1 MAMKN
6 PCHPGELIKEAIE
19 DGLGWTITDAA
30 AGLGVSRKTLSKIV
44 NRRAGISPEMAVRL
58 EAGIGSTA
66 EHWLRLQMA
75 FDLANT
81 RRARGRIK
89 VKKLVPA

>member
-6 PCHPGELIKEAIE
+6 PCHPGEILREVIA

-30 AGLGVSRKTLSKIV
+30 AGLGVSRKTLSQVI
-44 NRRAGISPEMAVRL
+44 NCRAGISPEMAVRI
-58 EAGIGSTA
+58 EAGVGSTA
-66 EHWLRLQMA
+66 EHWLRMQMA

-81 RRARGRIK
+81 RAHTTIK
-89 VKKLVPA
+89 VKKLEPA